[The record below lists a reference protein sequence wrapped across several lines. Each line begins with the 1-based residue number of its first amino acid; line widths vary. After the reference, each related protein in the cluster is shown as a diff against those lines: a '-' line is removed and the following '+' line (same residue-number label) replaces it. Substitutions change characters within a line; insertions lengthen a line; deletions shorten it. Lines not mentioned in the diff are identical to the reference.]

1 MATRARAF
9 VVLACV
15 LMSFIAVVAVRS
27 RAASPQVRLPRR
39 YQLAALIERQRTAT
53 ADLERQVGD
62 LRHQVDQLR
71 ASSNGSRASSDALEQ
86 QVRAAG
92 LAAGLEAMKGAGVKV
107 TLDDSTL
114 EKAPSGNV
122 NDLVIH
128 SQDVQGVVNALWEA
142 GAEAVAVNGQR
153 VVSTTAVLCVGNTL
167 LVNGSVYS
175 PPYEVTALGAS
186 EQRFEDD
193 RLVTRLHH
201 DASSFGLR
209 FSVSTDDHLKVPAF
223 SGVTAP
229 HFARPAR

>member
-1 MATRARAF
+1 MATRTRPFA
-9 VVLACV
+9 VLACV
-15 LMSFIAVVAVRS
+15 VMAFIAVVAVRG
-27 RAASPQVRLPRR
+27 RPASPRVRLPRR

-53 ADLERQVGD
+53 VDLEHQVAD

-71 ASSNGSRASSDALEQ
+71 AGSNGSRASSDALEQ

-92 LAAGLEAMKGAGVKV
+92 LAAGLEAMRGPGVKV

-114 EKAPSGNV
+114 DKAPSGNV

-128 SQDVQGVVNALWEA
+128 SQDVQGVVNALWGA

-153 VVSTTAVLCVGNTL
+153 VVGTSAVLCVGNTL

-186 EQRFEDD
+186 EDRFEEDH
-193 RLVTRLHH
+193 LVSRLHH

-209 FSVSTDDHLKVPAF
+209 FSVSSDEHLKVAAF

-229 HFARPAR
+229 HFARPVR